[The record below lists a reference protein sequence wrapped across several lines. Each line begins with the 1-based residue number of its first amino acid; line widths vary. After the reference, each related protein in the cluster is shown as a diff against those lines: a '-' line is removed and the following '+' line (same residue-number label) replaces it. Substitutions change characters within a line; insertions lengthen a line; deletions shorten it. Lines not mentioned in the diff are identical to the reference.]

1 MTRFMLSAALALTAS
16 AALAQDAPKRPVAQA
31 QAVIEAVQ
39 MPAWIERQKVRA
51 PLAAGTALQ
60 ANDKVVTG
68 ANARLLV
75 KLADGSS
82 MKLGERAQLTIADV
96 QTRRDNVFVASLRVL
111 EGAFRFTT
119 DVAARVRRREV
130 SVTVATVT
138 AGIRGTDFWGRAAS
152 DRDIV
157 CLIEGR
163 IELQRAGDPVVEM
176 ADPLTF
182 FVAPRGQPP
191 LPVQPVNPDQLKQWA
206 AETEIEAGRGVAR
219 RGGSWQVVLASTES
233 QIEALRVYERV
244 REAGYAAGI
253 QPLLVQGKRSYDVR
267 IASLPSKAEGQAVA
281 DALAG
286 KYGVASPRVIQ

>member
-1 MTRFMLSAALALTAS
+1 
-16 AALAQDAPKRPVAQA
+16 
-31 QAVIEAVQ
+31 
-39 MPAWIERQKVRA
+39 
-51 PLAAGTALQ
+51 
-60 ANDKVVTG
+60 
-68 ANARLLV
+68 LLV
-75 KLADGSS
+75 KLAEGSS

-96 QTRRDNVFVASLRVL
+96 QTRRDNVFVATLRVL

-119 DVAARVRRREV
+119 DVAARARRREV

-206 AETEIEAGRGVAR
+206 AETEVEAGRGAAR
-219 RGGSWQVVLASTES
+219 RGGKWQVVLASSES
-233 QIEALRVYERV
+233 QNEALRVYESV
-244 REAGYAAGI
+244 RDAGYAAEI
-253 QPLLVQGKRSYDVR
+253 QPRRAEDKRIYDVR
-267 IASLPSKAEGQAVA
+267 ITSLPSKAEAQVLA

>member
-1 MTRFMLSAALALTAS
+1 MTRFMLSAALALAAS

-31 QAVIEAVQ
+31 VIEAVQ
-39 MPAWIERQKVRA
+39 MPAWVERGGVRA
-51 PLAAGTALQ
+51 PLPAGTELQ

-68 ANARLLV
+68 ANGRLLV
-75 KLADGSS
+75 KLAEGSS
-82 MKLGERAQLTIADV
+82 VKLGERAQLAIADV
-96 QTRRDNVFVASLRVL
+96 QTRRDNVFVATLRVL

-119 DVAARVRRREV
+119 DVAAKARRREV
-130 SVTVATVT
+130 SISVATVT
-138 AGIRGTDFWGRAAS
+138 AGIRGTDFWGKAAS

-163 IELQRAGDPVVEM
+163 IELQRAGDSAVEM

-182 FVAPRGQPP
+182 YIAPRGQPP

-206 AETEIEAGRGVAR
+206 AETEVEAGRGVAR
-219 RGGSWQVVLASTES
+219 RGGKWQVVLASSES
-233 QIEALRVYERV
+233 QIEALRVYESV

-253 QPLLVQGKRSYDVR
+253 QPLLVQGKRIYDVR
-267 IASLPSKAEGQAVA
+267 IASLASKAEAQALA

-286 KYGVASPRVIQ
+286 QYGVAAPRVVQ